1 MQQMALIGFS
11 PTTLRGSVI
20 RERERW
26 HVFLVI
32 RTHISRVA
40 PDWDLWRTLYLLNYG
55 AAVTYKSW
63 SEPDGNMSEVSLMKL
78 ATSMMLQSQC
88 HGLSSR
94 MTTGMLTTS
103 SPLAGSSGSTSLVVI
118 KFLRVSLEM
127 VCRLL
132 CERSSV
138 LSFGNEV
145 KLLIENSEMLFQ
157 LDSNRGCFKMTPCS
171 RVGRTRVGRDYSVL
185 Y

>member
-1 MQQMALIGFS
+1 
-11 PTTLRGSVI
+11 
-20 RERERW
+20 
-26 HVFLVI
+26 
-32 RTHISRVA
+32 
-40 PDWDLWRTLYLLNYG
+40 
-55 AAVTYKSW
+55 
-63 SEPDGNMSEVSLMKL
+63 MKL

-103 SPLAGSSGSTSLVVI
+103 SPLTGSSGSTSLVVI

-171 RVGRTRVGRDYSVL
+171 RDWWGGREWGETILFFTKHFHQILSWLRQQTNLLEASHATMVISQIKRITTHRKKFI
-185 Y
+185 